1 MKVSRKVGRRSRK
14 HASSVS
20 VSRRRLR
27 NKKSKSGYRKKHAKT
42 QRGGKRG
49 KCTRTRS
56 RGYRRTRTHKRGKRF
71 HRGGRVI
78 PLIKQE
84 GCYLYYKTTSD
95 QIPNWTTNFFIP
107 ELILNDDDTY
117 TLKLR
122 LNGEF
127 IIIVV
132 QFTFRDGKVY
142 YGTNNQLTLKSGLEN
157 VSDEKNRTYTIPYE
171 NSFMTPLKTRTY
183 NTDLLTEIYNH
194 LSSQA
199 ILLQK
204 QQERIHQYTDAAN
217 AKAAAEAKA
226 ATAAPAA
233 DDKISYG
240 PLGKPN
246 VLPTE
251 YGDDSDNVEPTLPKR
266 MHTPVATA
274 AHPGNSGSIMDSD
287 DRKVSEL
294 HSMSDLTA

>member
-1 MKVSRKVGRRSRK
+1 LVKT
-14 HASSVS
+14 
-20 VSRRRLR
+20 
-27 NKKSKSGYRKKHAKT
+27 GYN
-42 QRGGKRG
+42 
-49 KCTRTRS
+49 
-56 RGYRRTRTHKRGKRF
+56 
-71 HRGGRVI
+71 
-78 PLIKQE
+78 
-84 GCYLYYKTTSD
+84 LYYKTTSD
-95 QIPNWTTNFFIP
+95 EEPIKWTTDFFIS

-117 TLKLR
+117 TLKLHR
-122 LNGEF
+122 NGDALTGEF

-157 VSDEKNRTYTIPYE
+157 VSEESDEKNRTYTIPYE

-204 QQERIHQYTDAAN
+204 KQERIRQYI
-217 AKAAAEAKA
+217 KA

-246 VLPTE
+246 QLRLEKNP
-251 YGDDSDNVEPTLPKR
+251 DDDEDDDEDPVMPPKKI
-266 MHTPVATA
+266 
-274 AHPGNSGSIMDSD
+274 S
-287 DRKVSEL
+287 
-294 HSMSDLTA
+294 